1 MPITGDEEA
10 LDGIVHLE
18 SEAGLEDD
26 RRRALSGVRD
36 VLDEFQ
42 SKSGG
47 PRAPNPD
54 MLVKYAK
61 KLKTRSGLS
70 DVDEVSVSLAL
81 FSVVKS
87 PIYHIVIV
95 LLPRIIP
102 AHLRALPAREKSSS
116 KRIAERESGVLSF
129 THLQLK
135 KLSEAL

>member
-47 PRAPNPD
+47 PRAPN
-54 MLVKYAK
+54 L
-61 KLKTRSGLS
+61 LRGHSGRL
-70 DVDEVSVSLAL
+70 E
-81 FSVVKS
+81 
-87 PIYHIVIV
+87 
-95 LLPRIIP
+95 
-102 AHLRALPAREKSSS
+102 RALTTPKDA
-116 KRIAERESGVLSF
+116 F
-129 THLQLK
+129 
-135 KLSEAL
+135 